1 MRYIEKA
8 KVAFSQG
15 GWVAVLKKI
24 RDKILHTIFFGPL
37 DAIKRS
43 RLRSPLPKPRPIDFV
58 AAPNPQISLLIYIRY
73 NHVHAYN
80 CLLSIKKH
88 IEPKFPIEVIIIN
101 DGDSSDKKLARFLT
115 QVSGVQIVTPEI
127 TKTSQTNQT
136 SLGYLKAF
144 NLAAASAQGKFLYF
158 LDQDCQLSDRTL
170 PNLLEIVDRGN
181 NSPSNSGRIGI
192 VGSKLTFEN
201 SELHNAGGAIWQDGS
216 VWQYGYREFRGEPEY
231 SYVRAI
237 DFCPAIASLVEAKF
251 FQAVHGF
258 SEDYDFPLYA
268 EADFGLAAQAK
279 GYQVIYQPKS
289 EVIYR
294 QDPKPKKPN
303 RSESYHEN
311 PSENV
316 SGNPNA
322 LDIKKLGRKWRDRLQ
337 SEYLVNRP
345 ENREAAPRRLLP
357 RPTILIVDTLVPAY
371 DKESGSY
378 RLFNIIKI
386 LQQLGYHIIFL
397 PDYGHEQEPYTSE
410 FESMGIEVLYFTH
423 NQSDWQER
431 LERRLGI
438 IDLAWV
444 CRPEL
449 CAKYFP
455 ILQKRPAIKSLYDT
469 IDLHFLR
476 LKRQWELSSHK
487 SPQQEKEWQ
496 EMQVMEVKAA
506 QAADLTIVV
515 TDVEKRMLEELNV
528 NNVRVVPNIHQI
540 YDRPVPK
547 FSDRANILFIGGFY
561 HQPNIDAVI
570 WLCQE
575 IMPFIWAKQP
585 EIHLMLLGSN
595 PSPKV
600 KALRSDRISVPGY
613 IKDVEPYFLNHR
625 VFVAPLRYGA
635 GMKGKIGHSLSY
647 GLPTVTTSIG
657 AEGMGLSSGFDAMI
671 ADRAETFAECVL
683 QLYTD
688 ETLWSHI
695 SHNAIEAV
703 KQYSPEAVKATLA
716 RLLNPLTVPHAQRSE
731 KCDN

>member
-1 MRYIEKA
+1 MKYIEKA
-8 KVAFSQG
+8 KVAFDRG

-24 RDKILHTIFFGPL
+24 RDKILHIIFFGPL
-37 DAIKRS
+37 EAIKRS
-43 RLRSPLPKPRPIDFV
+43 RIRSPLPKPQPIHLI

-73 NHVHAYN
+73 NHIHAYN

-88 IEPKFPIEVIIIN
+88 IEPKFPIEIIIIN
-101 DGDSSDKKLARFLT
+101 DGESSDKKLAKFLS

-127 TKTSQTNQT
+127 SKISEFST
-136 SLGYLKAF
+136 GYLKAF
-144 NLAAASAQGKFLYF
+144 NLSAAKAQGKFLWF
-158 LDQDCQLSDRTL
+158 LDQDCQLSDRCL

-181 NSPSNSGRIGI
+181 NSASNSGRIGI

-201 SELHNAGGAIWQDGS
+201 SELHNAGGVIWQDGS
-216 VWQYGYREFRGEPEY
+216 VCQYGYRDFRGEPEY

-237 DFCPAIASLVEAKF
+237 DFCPAIGSLVDAQLFK
-251 FQAVHGF
+251 AVNGF
-258 SEDYDFPLYA
+258 SEDFDSPLYA
-268 EADFGLAAQAK
+268 EADFGLIAQDN

-294 QDPKPKKPN
+294 QDPKSKKQN
-303 RSESYHEN
+303 RSENSHVN

-316 SGNPNA
+316 NENLNA
-322 LDIKKLGRKWRDRLQ
+322 LDIKKLGHKWRDRLEH
-337 SEYLVNRP
+337 EYLADRP
-345 ENREAAPRRLLP
+345 KNREAAPRRLLP
-357 RPTILIVDTLVPAY
+357 TPTILIIDTLVPAY

-378 RLFNIIKI
+378 RLFNIMKI

-410 FESMGIEVLYFTH
+410 LESMGIEVLYFTH
-423 NQSDWQER
+423 KQADWQER
-431 LERRLGI
+431 LERRLGV

-455 ILQKRPAIKSLYDT
+455 ILQKRSEIKSLYDT

-476 LKRQWELSSHK
+476 LKRQWEISSHK
-487 SPQQEKEWQ
+487 SLQQEKEWQ
-496 EMQVMEVKAA
+496 EMQLMEVKAA
-506 QAADLTIVV
+506 QKADLTIVV
-515 TDVEKRMLEELNV
+515 TDVEKRILEELDV
-528 NNVRVVPNIHQI
+528 TNVRVIPNIHKI

-547 FSDRANILFIGGFY
+547 FSDRDRILFIGGYY
-561 HQPNIDAVI
+561 HKPNIDAAI

-575 IMPFIWAKQP
+575 IMPLIWAKHP
-585 EIHLMLLGSN
+585 EIHLTLLGSN

-600 KALRSDRISVPGY
+600 KALKSDRVSVPGY

-647 GLPTVTTSIG
+647 SLPTVTTAIG
-657 AEGMGLSSGFDAMI
+657 AEGMGLISGFDAMI
-671 ADRAETFAECVL
+671 ADRAETFAEQVL

-688 ETLWSHI
+688 ETLWEHI
-695 SHNAIEAV
+695 SHNAIAAV
-703 KQYSPEAVKATLA
+703 KQYSPEAVKETISLV
-716 RLLNPLTVPHAQRSE
+716 LNPLRSPIV
-731 KCDN
+731 

>member
-24 RDKILHTIFFGPL
+24 QNKILHTIFFGPL

-43 RLRSPLPKPRPIDFV
+43 RIRSPSPKPRPIHLV
-58 AAPNPQISLLIYIRY
+58 ASPNPQISLLIYIRY

-88 IEPKFPIEVIIIN
+88 IEPKFPIEIIIIN
-101 DGDSSDKKLARFLT
+101 DGESSNKKLAKFLS
-115 QVSGVQIVTPEI
+115 QVSGVQIVTPE
-127 TKTSQTNQT
+127 TSAT

-144 NLAAASAQGKFLYF
+144 NLAAEKAQGKFLWF
-158 LDQDCQLSDRTL
+158 LDQDCQLSDRCL
-170 PNLLEIVDRGN
+170 PNLLEIITSGDYDRDR
-181 NSPSNSGRIGI
+181 SDNSGRIGL

-216 VWQYGYREFRGEPEY
+216 VWQYGYRDFRGEPEY
-231 SYVRAI
+231 NYVRAI
-237 DFCPAIASLVEAKF
+237 DFCPAIASLVDAQL
-251 FQAVHGF
+251 FQAVNGF
-258 SEDYDFPLYA
+258 SENYDSPLYA
-268 EADFGLAAQAK
+268 EADFGLAAQEQ
-279 GYQVIYQPKS
+279 GYKVIYQPKS

-294 QDPKPKKPN
+294 QDPKPKKQN
-303 RSESYHEN
+303 RSENSHVN
-311 PSENV
+311 PSENDNE
-316 SGNPNA
+316 NPNA
-322 LDIKKLGRKWRDRLQ
+322 LDIKKLGHKWCDRLRSQ
-337 SEYLVNRP
+337 YLADRP

-357 RPTILIVDTLVPAY
+357 TPTILIVDTLVPAY

-378 RLFNIIKI
+378 RLFNIMKI

-410 FESMGIEVLYFTH
+410 LESMGIEVLYFTH
-423 NQSDWQER
+423 KQADWQER

-476 LKRQWELSSHK
+476 LKRQWELAAHK
-487 SPQQEKEWQ
+487 TPQQEKEWQ

-515 TDVEKRMLEELNV
+515 TDVEKCILEELNV

-547 FSDRANILFIGGFY
+547 FSDRDRILFIGGYY
-561 HQPNIDAVI
+561 HKPNIDAVI

-575 IMPFIWAKQP
+575 IMPLIWAKHP
-585 EIHLMLLGSN
+585 EIHLTLLGSN

-600 KALRSDRISVPGY
+600 KALKSDRVSVPGY

-647 GLPTVTTSIG
+647 GLPTVTTVIG

-671 ADRAETFAECVL
+671 ADSAETFAEQVL

-695 SHNAIEAV
+695 SHNAIAAV
-703 KQYSPEAVKATLA
+703 QQYSPEAVKDKIALV
-716 RLLNPLTVPHAQRSE
+716 LDPLVSLRAQRSK

>member
-24 RDKILHTIFFGPL
+24 QDKILHIIFFGPL

-43 RLRSPLPKPRPIDFV
+43 RIRSPLPKPRPIEFV
-58 AAPNPQISLLIYIRY
+58 ADPNPQISLLIYIRH
-73 NHVHAYN
+73 NHIHAYN

-88 IEPKFPIEVIIIN
+88 IEPKFPIEIIIIN
-101 DGDSSDKKLARFLT
+101 DGERSDKKLAKFLT

-127 TKTSQTNQT
+127 SAI
-136 SLGYLKAF
+136 SEARLGYIKAF
-144 NLAAASAQGKFLYF
+144 NLAAAIAQGKFLCF

-170 PNLLEIVDRGN
+170 PNLLEIVNRGN
-181 NSPSNSGRIGI
+181 NANNLGRIGI

-231 SYVRAI
+231 SYIRAI
-237 DFCPAIASLVEAKF
+237 DFCPAIASLVDAQL
-251 FQAVHGF
+251 FQAVNGF
-258 SEDYDFPLYA
+258 SEDYDSALYA
-268 EADFGLAAQAK
+268 EADFGLAAQTK

-294 QDPKPKKPN
+294 QDPKPKKQN
-303 RSESYHEN
+303 RSEHSHLSHYL
-311 PSENV
+311 
-316 SGNPNA
+316 NPNA
-322 LDIKKLGRKWRDRLQ
+322 LDIKKLGYKWRDRLLSQ
-337 SEYLVNRP
+337 YLVDRP
-345 ENREAAPRRLLP
+345 ENREAAPRRLLSK
-357 RPTILIVDTLVPAY
+357 PTILIVDTLVPAY

-386 LQQLGYHIIFL
+386 LQQLGCHIIFL

-410 FESMGIEVLYFTH
+410 LESMGIEVLYFTH
-423 NQSDWQER
+423 KQSDWQDR
-431 LERRLGI
+431 LERRLDI

-455 ILQKRPAIKSLYDT
+455 ILQKRPSIKNLYDT

-476 LKRQWELSSHK
+476 LKRQWELSLHK
-487 SPQQEKEWQ
+487 TPQQEKEWQ
-496 EMQVMEVKAA
+496 EMQVSEVKAA
-506 QAADLTIVV
+506 QTADLTIVV
-515 TDVEKRMLEELNV
+515 TDVEKRILEELNV
-528 NNVRVVPNIHQI
+528 NNVQVVPNIHQI
-540 YDRPVPK
+540 YDRQVPK
-547 FSDRANILFIGGFY
+547 FGDRRHILFIGGFY

-575 IMPFIWAKQP
+575 IMPLIWAKDP
-585 EIHLMLLGSN
+585 EIHLTLLGSN

-600 KALRSDRISVPGY
+600 KALKSDRVSVPGY

-647 GLPTVTTSIG
+647 GLPTVTTAIG
-657 AEGMGLSSGFDAMI
+657 AEGIGLSSGFDSLI

-695 SHNAIEAV
+695 SHNSIEV
-703 KQYSPEAVKATLA
+703 VQKYSPEAVKATIA
-716 RLLNPLTVPHAQRSE
+716 RLLNPLYVSTTQRLE

>member
-1 MRYIEKA
+1 
-8 KVAFSQG
+8 
-15 GWVAVLKKI
+15 
-24 RDKILHTIFFGPL
+24 
-37 DAIKRS
+37 
-43 RLRSPLPKPRPIDFV
+43 
-58 AAPNPQISLLIYIRY
+58 
-73 NHVHAYN
+73 
-80 CLLSIKKH
+80 
-88 IEPKFPIEVIIIN
+88 
-101 DGDSSDKKLARFLT
+101 
-115 QVSGVQIVTPEI
+115 
-127 TKTSQTNQT
+127 
-136 SLGYLKAF
+136 
-144 NLAAASAQGKFLYF
+144 
-158 LDQDCQLSDRTL
+158 
-170 PNLLEIVDRGN
+170 
-181 NSPSNSGRIGI
+181 
-192 VGSKLTFEN
+192 
-201 SELHNAGGAIWQDGS
+201 
-216 VWQYGYREFRGEPEY
+216 
-231 SYVRAI
+231 
-237 DFCPAIASLVEAKF
+237 
-251 FQAVHGF
+251 
-258 SEDYDFPLYA
+258 
-268 EADFGLAAQAK
+268 
-279 GYQVIYQPKS
+279 
-289 EVIYR
+289 
-294 QDPKPKKPN
+294 
-303 RSESYHEN
+303 
-311 PSENV
+311 
-316 SGNPNA
+316 
-322 LDIKKLGRKWRDRLQ
+322 
-337 SEYLVNRP
+337 
-345 ENREAAPRRLLP
+345 
-357 RPTILIVDTLVPAY
+357 
-371 DKESGSY
+371 
-378 RLFNIIKI
+378 
-386 LQQLGYHIIFL
+386 
-397 PDYGHEQEPYTSE
+397 
-410 FESMGIEVLYFTH
+410 
-423 NQSDWQER
+423 
-431 LERRLGI
+431 
-438 IDLAWV
+438 
-444 CRPEL
+444 
-449 CAKYFP
+449 
-455 ILQKRPAIKSLYDT
+455 
-469 IDLHFLR
+469 
-476 LKRQWELSSHK
+476 
-487 SPQQEKEWQ
+487 
-496 EMQVMEVKAA
+496 MEVKAA